1 MSKTAELSKPV
12 KRGRPISRG
21 NLARKRKLV
30 LPPDRADL
38 LVRRFECRMTEEMFE
53 GLLRLYDK
61 GRERDL
67 ASTMRALLEEKLVE
81 AGIVEV

>member
-1 MSKTAELSKPV
+1 
-12 KRGRPISRG
+12 
-21 NLARKRKLV
+21 
-30 LPPDRADL
+30 
-38 LVRRFECRMTEEMFE
+38 MFE